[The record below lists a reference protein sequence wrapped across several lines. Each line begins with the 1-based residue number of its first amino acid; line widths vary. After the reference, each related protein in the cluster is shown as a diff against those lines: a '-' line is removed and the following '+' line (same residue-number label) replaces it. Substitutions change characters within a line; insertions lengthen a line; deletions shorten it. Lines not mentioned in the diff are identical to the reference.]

1 MQTPPRPTAV
11 SPGPTAG
18 PGRPPDLPE
27 AGRPAGP
34 PAGAD
39 RPTHLAARAARWSV
53 RHRRLAVGGWLLG
66 VILAIVLGSMIG
78 THTLADTD
86 YSTGQDARAQ
96 RILAEHGY
104 VNPADEN
111 VLIQRT
117 TPAANPQA
125 LLADPQIRSALAD
138 VAARVRASG
147 VATALRSPLAL
158 PGVSTDTGLVSHD
171 LRSVLLAFNLKG
183 TEDDPAP
190 VEPTLDAVAAVR
202 SAHPGVSVEQF
213 GDASADK
220 ALDATVGNDFHHAE
234 LLAIPLTL
242 GILLAVFGAVVAAVI
257 PMGLALTAFVGAL
270 GLVAFASRLF
280 PTDDTATSVMLLI
293 GLAVGVDYALFY
305 IRREREERAAGHGPQ
320 RALEIAAET
329 SGHAVLVSGLTVA
342 ASMAGLFIT
351 GLSVF
356 TGVAVG
362 TIIVVLV
369 AVLGSLTVLPALLS
383 LLGDRVELLRL
394 PWHRRAGGPVRRRRR
409 ARRRDRAGTG
419 PVELLDPAVHGP
431 GDELL
436 ARRRAYQ
443 AQLARPG
450 IMGRL
455 LRRPGSVA
463 AVAGGLLVLLALP
476 ALGMHTAEPGIDDIP
491 KNLPIMK
498 TYNRLSAA
506 FPGGEVAAAV
516 VVSGN
521 GGTGGT
527 GGTDVTTP
535 QVRAAIDALRTRAI
549 ASGRMF
555 EPVVV
560 TVTADHRVARV
571 KIPIAGSGTDGD
583 SVKAL
588 HTLRSTVIP
597 ATIGTTPGLRA
608 DVTGTTAGSADF
620 NARLNGR
627 IPLVIGFVMVLA
639 FGLLL
644 AAFRSAVV
652 AAVAVG
658 LNLLSVGAAYGLL
671 VAVFQHHWADGLL
684 GYTSTGA
691 VTNWLPLMLFVV
703 LFGLSM
709 DYQVFVLSRVREA
722 RVAGLSMRD
731 AVTVGVR
738 RSAGVVTSAAVIMVA
753 VFSIFATL
761 SQVSMKQ
768 LGVGLGAAIL
778 IDATVIRVILMPAV
792 LTLLGDRVWRDTTP
806 TSGPGPGPDDPS
818 GPDLPTQ
825 PIGAIGNRARSDQI
839 GQLSRAT
846 SPEPALEATPDHLGT
861 DTDTRSGTGS
871 GSSTGS
877 GPLEPRRRPRPGYPT
892 PRWAMPPG

>member
-1 MQTPPRPTAV
+1 MRTPPPSPASPPGQTAV
-11 SPGPTAG
+11 APAS
-18 PGRPPDLPE
+18 GRHVRRPE
-27 AGRPAGP
+27 Q
-34 PAGAD
+34 AD

-53 RHRRLAVGGWLLG
+53 RHRWLAVGGWLLG
-66 VILAIVLGSMIG
+66 VALAIVLGSTIG
-78 THTLADTD
+78 THTLADAD
-86 YSTGQDARAQ
+86 YGTGEDARAQ
-96 RILAEHGY
+96 HILDEHGY

-111 VLIQRT
+111 VLIQRA

-125 LLADPQIRSALAD
+125 LLADPQIRSALTDA
-138 VAARVRASG
+138 AARVRASG
-147 VATALRSPLAL
+147 VATAVRGPLPL
-158 PGVSTDTGLVSHD
+158 PGVSADPGLVSHD

-183 TEDDPAP
+183 TDDDPAP

-202 SAHPGVSVEQF
+202 AAHPGLSIEQF

-220 ALDATVGNDFHHAE
+220 ALNATVGKDFHRAE

-257 PMGLALTAFVGAL
+257 PMALALTAFVGAL

-305 IRREREERAAGHGPQ
+305 IRREREERAAGHGPE

-394 PWHRRAGGPVRRRRR
+394 PWHRRAGRPARRGRLV
-409 ARRRDRAGTG
+409 RRRDRAGTE
-419 PVELLDPAVHGP
+419 PVEPLDPAAHDPRNDDPRHDGHRS
-431 GDELL
+431 GDHREELL

-443 AQLARPG
+443 EQLARPG

-455 LRRPGSVA
+455 LRRPGMVA

-498 TYNRLSAA
+498 TYERLSAA

-516 VVSGN
+516 VVSGADGN
-521 GGTGGT
+521 
-527 GGTDVTTP
+527 DVTTP
-535 QVRAAIDALRTRAI
+535 QARAAIDALRTRAL

-560 TVTADHRVARV
+560 TITADHRVARV
-571 KIPIAGSGTDGD
+571 KIPIAGSGTDRE

-588 HTLRSTVIP
+588 HTLRSVVIP
-597 ATIGTTPGLRA
+597 ATIGATPGLHA

-620 NARLNGR
+620 NARLNSR

-644 AAFRSAVV
+644 AAFRSTLV

-722 RVAGLSMRD
+722 REAGLSMRD

-778 IDATVIRVILMPAV
+778 IDATLIRVILMPAV
-792 LTLLGDRVWRDTTP
+792 LTLLGERVWRGGQPGSD
-806 TSGPGPGPDDPS
+806 GPRR
-818 GPDLPTQ
+818 PDLPTQ
-825 PIGAIGNRARSDQI
+825 PIGTAATAGTAATVGAVGAVGTRVPARSD
-839 GQLSRAT
+839 
-846 SPEPALEATPDHLGT
+846 
-861 DTDTRSGTGS
+861 
-871 GSSTGS
+871 
-877 GPLEPRRRPRPGYPT
+877 RR
-892 PRWAMPPG
+892 AMPPG